1 MIYSRHWQT
10 MTVRLQSFRL
20 RLVTDMKETV
30 IQFGEGN
37 FLRGFFDYF
46 LDVMNKKGL
55 YEGKAV
61 VIQPRVGGKCAMLS
75 AQDGKY
81 NLYLKGIENGEIKR
95 EHQFIEAISRCID
108 PYKSFEEYISLADD
122 PDFRFIVS
130 NTTEAG
136 IAFDETCRFDDKP
149 CKSFPGKLTQ
159 LLYRRYKKGLCG
171 FIILPCELID
181 NNGTELKK
189 CVLQYAEL
197 WKLEAGFT
205 DWLDKENQFVN
216 TLVDRIVTGYP
227 YDETADLHPDDK
239 FLDTAEIFHLWVI
252 EGDFLDELPLK
263 KAGFNVIWTDDAKPY
278 KKIKVRILNGAHTS
292 LVAGALLS
300 GIETVGE
307 AMNDDVISAFLNK
320 CMKEEILPTI
330 GENEE
335 STSFANS
342 VFDRFRNPF
351 IAHKWR
357 SIALN
362 SVSKF
367 SVRVLPTV
375 LEYKEKNGI
384 YPKHLTL
391 SLANLIY
398 FYKYDMP
405 EDAESVVET
414 MKNNSIAEILAD
426 SSLWQTDLSEMA
438 ETVTEYYNRID
449 ALGAKEAMKWILA
462 E

>member
-1 MIYSRHWQT
+1 
-10 MTVRLQSFRL
+10 
-20 RLVTDMKETV
+20 MKETV

-46 LDVMNKKGL
+46 LHKMNEKGL

-61 VIQPRVGGKCAMLS
+61 VVQPIPMGRVAELNE
-75 AQDGKY
+75 QDCKY
-81 NLYLKGIENGEIKR
+81 NLYLRGIQNGEIVK
-95 EHQFIEAISRCID
+95 EHTFVESISRGVD
-108 PYKSFEEYISLADD
+108 PYKNYEDYMALADN

-136 IAFDETCRFDDKP
+136 IEFVDSCKFDDKP
-149 CKSFPGKLTQ
+149 AISFPGKLTQ
-159 LLYRRYKKGLCG
+159 LLYRRYKNGLNG
-171 FIILPCELID
+171 FIIFACELID

-189 CVLQYAEL
+189 CVKKYAEL
-197 WKLEAGFT
+197 WNLEADFVA
-205 DWLDKENQFVN
+205 WLDNENYFIN

-227 YDETADLHPDDK
+227 NDETKDAHPDDN

-252 EGDFLDELPLK
+252 EGDFEDEFPLK
-263 KAGFNVIWTDDAKPY
+263 KAGFNVVWTDDAKPY

-307 AMNDDVISAFLNK
+307 AMNDDVAYSFLNK
-320 CMKEEILPTI
+320 AMKEEILPTI
-330 GENEE
+330 GENDE
-335 STSFANS
+335 SIAFANA
-342 VFDRFRNPF
+342 VFDRFKNPF

-367 SVRVLPTV
+367 AVRVLPTL
-375 LEYKEKNGI
+375 LEYKEKNGKA
-384 YPKHLTL
+384 PKRLTL
-391 SLANLIY
+391 ALANLIY
-398 FYKYDMP
+398 FYKNDTP
-405 EDAESVVET
+405 DDAQDVVAT
-414 MKNNSIAEILAD
+414 MKNDSIADIL
-426 SSLWQTDLSEMA
+426 SNTSLWQADLSDLLEM
-438 ETVTEYYNRID
+438 VTEYYNKIQT
-449 ALGAKEAMKWILA
+449 LGAKETMKWILS

>member
-1 MIYSRHWQT
+1 
-10 MTVRLQSFRL
+10 MTLLIIL

-55 YEGKAV
+55 YDGKAV
-61 VIQPRVGGKCAMLS
+61 VIQPREGGKCALLN
-75 AQDGKY
+75 AQDNKY
-81 NLYLKGIENGEIKR
+81 NLYLRGIEDSEVKR

-108 PYKSFEEYISLADD
+108 PYKSFEEYIYLADD

-136 IAFDETCRFDDKP
+136 IAFDETCRFDDMP

-181 NNGTELKK
+181 SNGTELKK
-189 CVLQYAEL
+189 CVLKYAEL
-197 WKLEAGFT
+197 WNLEAGFT
-205 DWLDKENQFVN
+205 DWLDNENQFVN

-227 YDETADLHPDDK
+227 SDETADLHPDDK

-252 EGDFLDELPLK
+252 EGDFEDELPLK

-367 SVRVLPTV
+367 SVRVLPTI

-384 YPKHLTL
+384 YPKCLTL

-398 FYKYDMP
+398 LYKYDMP

-426 SSLWQTDLSEMA
+426 SSLWQTDLSEMT

-449 ALGAKEAMKWILA
+449 ALGAKEAMKWILS